1 MDRTYFLAKA
11 GSWMNSM
18 PQEFI
23 NYGGSLGWLACSLA
37 AENFILFEDVY
48 STSTLSSRYYLLNEL
63 VASKGFRSFG
73 EVRETIKLLSTDLGD
88 GKVLQNTATGDAE
101 VDDDFE
107 LKTSFTN
114 ETLSW
119 DSENQELVVT
129 PAETY
134 TPEKVAIAFDTQRHD
149 AAVLAMK
156 AVAKAVIEEEFDK
169 RFRKLDLSCTIEE
182 ATFPYQYEDA
192 VAYKAD
198 PSGEYPFLSALAEA
212 RDLTVDEIATKII
225 TARDQHKVRATK
237 LLTDMNKVKQ
247 AYKVLTTT
255 ADMNRFYEDY
265 LGIQMPFIQAIEEGR
280 IVLKEDGSEIRTV
293 EVKTGLQF

>member
-11 GSWMNSM
+11 GGWMNSM

-23 NYGGSLGWLACSLA
+23 NYGGGLGWLACSVA
-37 AENFILFEDVY
+37 SVNFILFEDVY
-48 STSTLSSRYYLLNEL
+48 AASSLSSRYYIINEL
-63 VASKGFRSFG
+63 VATKGFRSFG

-88 GKVLQNTATGDAE
+88 GKVLQNTAVGDAE

-114 ETLSW
+114 ESLSW
-119 DSENQELVVT
+119 DAEKQELVVT
-129 PAETY
+129 PAPTY
-134 TPEKVAIAFDTQRHD
+134 TPEKVSITFDQQRHD

-156 AVAKAVIEEEFDK
+156 AVAKAVIEEEYDK

-212 RDLTVDEIATKII
+212 RDLTVDEIATRII

-237 LLTDMNKVKQ
+237 LLTEMNKVKQ

-255 ADMNRFYEDY
+255 ADMNRYYEDY
-265 LGIQMPFIQAIEEGR
+265 FGIQMPFIQAVEEGR
-280 IVLKEDGSEIRTV
+280 LILNEDGSEIRTV
-293 EVKTGLQF
+293 ELKTGLQF